1 MNFTKE
7 EHSPWYKR
15 VLFHWVSPLIS
26 VGKREHVS
34 DQHLFELNSSEDS
47 AECGERFFTTLQKY
61 QQRKSRP
68 VLRTMW
74 SLHKKTFYFI
84 SCLAFLNLFFVTLNP
99 IIIREIL
106 KTLKSP
112 DSISASGWLLA
123 AALTASA
130 LLANLSI
137 HHVYHASLKLGM
149 RIRAGLVVSIY
160 KKSLQLDPAARA
172 HSSTGEIVN
181 LMANDAARV
190 YNVASM
196 LHSAWVLP
204 LQTIVILVALF
215 YILGTSTLAGLGVM
229 ILLLWFSSRRAK
241 KMMRGR
247 RRLMEFSDQ
256 RVSLMNEILAGIRVI
271 KFYAWE
277 KSFVSRIRGFRSQE
291 LGELNGLARESAL
304 VNILFLSTPI
314 FVGIAT
320 FSAHLILNG
329 SLNVEDVFS
338 ALAFFGILR
347 PIMSQMPMTFSGY
360 IDANIAV
367 KRVEDFLGRSTFPER
382 AVASE
387 LKPGE
392 IRLTAGAVTWGAS
405 KPGIHI
411 PELQIQPGELVV
423 VLGPVG
429 GGKSTLLHS
438 IMNELSNSNHLIRS
452 AGQFAYVPQLPWI
465 LNGTVRENIQ
475 LGEEEKSLVYRNAIA
490 ACCLEDDLS
499 QLVSGDETE
508 IGERGVNLSGGQK
521 QRIAL
526 ARAVFAEADIYL
538 LDSPLSAVD
547 SKVGKQIFTTCLRG
561 LLAKKTR
568 ILVTHNSEHTA
579 WANRV
584 LWVQDGIVREL
595 TPEEIAELRKAQA
608 HLESASEASTSNVR
622 AAELETADPL
632 HNAAESLTPGQLFEF
647 RTPTVV
653 PVTAHPAQSPARMH
667 NPTAGRLV
675 VDEER
680 QVGAV
685 ERALYSDYLRE
696 LAPGRALL
704 LLASLFV
711 LREVFNAGSD
721 SWLAW
726 WTTHKAESVRFF
738 LLVLAFLGTAA
749 ALMTFLRTLVTARGG
764 VRAAGTLHERLLE
777 GVLQAPMSFFERT
790 PTGRILNRF
799 GKDTEAI
806 DQHIPNTLMEALAC
820 LFTIG
825 ATLVVITIA
834 TPVALLALVP
844 LGFVYLK
851 IQHLFRLTSREVKRL
866 ESISRS
872 PVYAHF
878 SESLSG
884 VSVIRA
890 FQRETVFLRE
900 SVRRFEGNQRAFY
913 TMISINRWLGTR
925 LEFIGALV
933 VGSAAASSMLLHGQI
948 TTAFAGVSLTY
959 ALLVTG
965 ALNWAVRMVSEL
977 ESSMNAIERVKHYSD
992 TTSERWNGI
1001 TPQETWPST
1010 GRIEFRLLTLR
1021 YRPELPPVLD
1031 RVSLQVRGGERI
1043 GIVGRTGAGKSTLVQ
1058 TLFRIVE
1065 PPSGSVLIDDVDIS
1079 TLPLETLRSRIAII
1093 PQDPILFSGT
1103 FRQNVD
1109 PFDQYTDADV
1119 LHALR
1124 RSHLW
1129 NIIGSLP
1136 QGLQTPVQEGGCNL
1150 SVGQRQQ
1157 VCLARALLRR
1167 AKILILD
1174 EATANVD
1181 TQTDAL
1187 IQTTIQNEFAGCT
1200 ILTIAHRLNTVM
1212 HCDRV
1217 VVMQSGRIVEC
1228 ASPGEL
1234 MADKKGVFAGYLAD
1248 SRLEVAAH

>member
-1 MNFTKE
+1 MIFTKE

-47 AECGERFFTTLQKY
+47 AECGEKFFTTLQRY
-61 QQRKSRP
+61 QVHKSRP

-74 SLHKKTFYFI
+74 SLHKKTFFFI
-84 SCLAFLNLFFVTLNP
+84 SCLAFLNLVFVTLNP
-99 IIIREIL
+99 LIIREIL
-106 KTLKSP
+106 KTLKSTEP
-112 DSISASGWLLA
+112 IANTGWLLA
-123 AALTASA
+123 AALTCSA

-137 HHVYHASLKLGM
+137 HHVYHSSLKLGM

-160 KKSLQLDPAARA
+160 KKSLQLNPAARA
-172 HSSTGEIVN
+172 RSSTGEIVN

-204 LQTIVILVALF
+204 VQTIIILVALF
-215 YILGTSTLAGLGVM
+215 FILGTSTLAGVAVM
-229 ILLLWFSSRRAK
+229 VLLLWFSSRRAK
-241 KMMRGR
+241 KMMQGR

-277 KSFVSRIRGFRSQE
+277 KSFFSRIRSFRAQE
-291 LGELNGLARESAL
+291 LGELNSLARESAL

-320 FSAHLILNG
+320 FSAHLALNG

-367 KRVEDFLGRSTFPER
+367 KRVEDFLGRGTFPDR
-382 AVASE
+382 THTVE
-387 LKPGE
+387 LSAGE
-392 IRLTAGAVTWGAS
+392 IHLSSGNLTWEKTKS
-405 KPGIHI
+405 GIRIPDLHI
-411 PELQIQPGELVV
+411 CPGELVV

-429 GGKSTLLHS
+429 AGKTTLLHA
-438 IMNELSNSNHLIRS
+438 IMNELEDSNRLIHS
-452 AGQFAYVPQLPWI
+452 TGQFAYVPQLPWI

-475 LGEEEKSLVYRNAIA
+475 LGEGDKSLVYRNAIA

-579 WANRV
+579 WADRV
-584 LWVQDGIVREL
+584 LWVQDGVVREL
-595 TPEEIAELRKAQA
+595 SPEEAAGLRKAQA
-608 HLESASEASTSNVR
+608 PMEAAPENSSRAFASESPEVFRSNAENEPATASS
-622 AAELETADPL
+622 
-632 HNAAESLTPGQLFEF
+632 FEF

-667 NPTAGRLV
+667 NPTAGKLV

-711 LREVFNAGSD
+711 LREIFNAGSD

-726 WTTHKAESVRFF
+726 WTTHKSESIQSF
-738 LLVLAFLGTAA
+738 LIVLAFLGTSA
-749 ALMTFLRTLVTARGG
+749 ALMTFLRTLMTARGG
-764 VRAAGTLHERLLE
+764 VRAAGSLHERLLD
-777 GVLQAPMSFFERT
+777 GVLRAPMSFFERT

-825 ATLVVITIA
+825 ATLVVITMA

-851 IQHLFRLTSREVKRL
+851 IQHLFRVTSREVKRL

-878 SESLSG
+878 SESLAG

-890 FQRETVFLRE
+890 FNRESVFLRE

-992 TTSERWNGI
+992 TSAERWDGN
-1001 TPQETWPST
+1001 TPHGAWPST
-1010 GRIEFRLLTLR
+1010 GKVEFRQLTLR
-1021 YRPELPPVLD
+1021 YRPELPPVLE
-1031 RVSLQVRGGERI
+1031 RVSLQIQNGERI

-1065 PPSGSVLIDDVDIS
+1065 PPAGSVFIDDVDIS
-1079 TLPLETLRSRIAII
+1079 SLPLEVLRSRIAII

-1109 PFDQYTDADV
+1109 PFDQYSDAEV
-1119 LHALR
+1119 LNALK
-1124 RSHLW
+1124 RSHLSHILE
-1129 NIIGSLP
+1129 NLP

-1181 TQTDAL
+1181 THTDAL

-1200 ILTIAHRLNTVM
+1200 LLTIAHRLNTVM

-1228 ASPGEL
+1228 ASPREL
-1234 MADKKGVFAGYLAD
+1234 MADKQGVFAGYWAD
-1248 SRLEVAAH
+1248 SRLEVPAH

>member
-47 AECGERFFTTLQKY
+47 AECGERFFTTLEHY
-61 QQRKSRP
+61 QQGKTRP

-74 SLHKKTFYFI
+74 SIHKKTFYFI
-84 SCLAFLNLFFVTLNP
+84 SCLAFLNLVFVTLNP
-99 IIIREIL
+99 LLIREIL
-106 KTLKSP
+106 ITLKSP
-112 DSISASGWLLA
+112 EPIANTGWLLA
-123 AALTASA
+123 AGLTCSA

-160 KKSLQLDPAARA
+160 KKSLRLNPAARA
-172 HSSTGEIVN
+172 RSSTGEIVN

-215 YILGTSTLAGLGVM
+215 TILGTSTLAGVAVM
-229 ILLLWFSSRRAK
+229 VLLLWFSSRRAK
-241 KMMRGR
+241 KMMSGR

-277 KSFVSRIRGFRSQE
+277 KSFVSRIRNFRKQE
-291 LGELNGLARESAL
+291 LGELNSLARESAL
-304 VNILFLSTPI
+304 VNILFVSTPI

-320 FSAHLILNG
+320 FSAHLMLNG
-329 SLNVEDVFS
+329 TLNVEDVFS

-347 PIMSQMPMTFSGY
+347 PIMSQLPMTFSGY
-360 IDANIAV
+360 IDANIAL
-367 KRVEDFLGRSTFPER
+367 KRIEDFLGRGIFPQRSE
-382 AVASE
+382 ASE

-392 IRLTAGAVTWGAS
+392 IKMGVGSLAWDMAKR
-405 KPGIHI
+405 GIQI
-411 PELQIQPGELVV
+411 PDIHIQPGELVV
-423 VLGPVG
+423 VMGPVG
-429 GGKSTLLHS
+429 GGKTTLLHA
-438 IMNELSNSNHLIRS
+438 IMNELDNSNSLIRS
-452 AGQFAYVPQLPWI
+452 SGRFAYVPQLPWI

-475 LGEEEKSLVYRNAIA
+475 LGESENSLVYRNAIA
-490 ACCLEDDLS
+490 SCCLEDDLS

-526 ARAVFAEADIYL
+526 ARSVFAEADIYL

-547 SKVGKQIFTTCLRG
+547 SKVGKQIFSTCLRG
-561 LLAKKTR
+561 LLKKKTR

-579 WANRV
+579 WADRV
-584 LWVQDGIVREL
+584 IWVQNGIVREL
-595 TPEEIAELRKAQA
+595 TSEEAADLRKAHA
-608 HLESASEASTSNVR
+608 PLESAPPASPLNISDETTAV
-622 AAELETADPL
+622 LEKQPTT
-632 HNAAESLTPGQLFEF
+632 NSFEF
-647 RTPTVV
+647 RTPSVV
-653 PVTAHPAQSPARMH
+653 PVTAHPAQLPARAH

-685 ERALYSDYLRE
+685 ERALYSGYLRE
-696 LAPGRALL
+696 LAPGRALFI
-704 LLASLFV
+704 LAALFV
-711 LREVFNAGSD
+711 LREIFNAGSD

-726 WTTHKAESVRFF
+726 WTTHKSESVSFF
-738 LLVLAFLGTAA
+738 LVVLALLGTTA
-749 ALMTFLRTLVTARGG
+749 ALMTFLRTLMTARGG
-764 VRAAGTLHERLLE
+764 VRAAGTLHERLLH
-777 GVLQAPMSFFERT
+777 GVLRAPMSFFERT

-806 DQHIPNTLMEALAC
+806 DQHIPSTLMEALAC
-820 LFTIG
+820 LFIIG
-825 ATLVVITIA
+825 STLLVITAA
-834 TPVALLALVP
+834 TPFALFALIP

-851 IQHLFRLTSREVKRL
+851 IQHLFRVTSREVKRL

-878 SESLSG
+878 SESLAG

-890 FQRETVFLRE
+890 FNRESVFLQE

-933 VGSAAASSMLLHGQI
+933 VGAAAASSMLLHGQI

-992 TTSERWNGI
+992 TEGERWEGV
-1001 TPQETWPST
+1001 TPNSAWPSS
-1010 GRIEFRLLTLR
+1010 GHVEFRQLTLR
-1021 YRPELPPVLD
+1021 YRPELPPVLE
-1031 RVSLQVRGGERI
+1031 RVSLQVKNGERI

-1065 PPSGSVLIDDVDIS
+1065 PPTGSVFIDGVDIT

-1109 PFDQYTDADV
+1109 PFDQYSDAEV
-1119 LHALR
+1119 LHALQ
-1124 RSHLW
+1124 RSHLSH
-1129 NIIGSLP
+1129 ILESLP
-1136 QGLQTPVQEGGCNL
+1136 QGLQTGVQEGGSNL

-1157 VCLARALLRR
+1157 VCLARALLRN
-1167 AKILILD
+1167 AKILLLD

-1181 TQTDAL
+1181 THTDAL
-1187 IQTTIQNEFAGCT
+1187 IQSTIQTEFAGCT

-1234 MADKKGVFAGYLAD
+1234 MADKKGVFAGYWAD
-1248 SRLEVAAH
+1248 ARLEVGAH